1 MLRLKKIFTFTII
14 IALFISCGGWDSK
27 ERAEFLQECRGGLD
41 KEDLASLCECVYDN
55 VANEFTYNEYKKLS
69 DLDYHSFTAKEN
81 ERLKKITP
89 DIKEC
94 Y

>member
-1 MLRLKKIFTFTII
+1 MILN
-14 IALFISCGGWDSK
+14 LFVSCGGWDSK
-27 ERAEFLQECRGGLD
+27 ERAEFLQACKGGLD

-55 VANEFTYNEYKKLS
+55 VANEFTYKEYKKLS
-69 DLDYHSFTAKEN
+69 DLDFHSYTAKEN